1 MFSNAFYYW
10 NDGNLKS
17 AFNVLWVIF
26 PDALFLFRVACL
38 GLYRCTKRSK
48 AFCFER
54 QLFYCWWIFSFF
66 FFLSH
71 CKCVLNTV
79 DFILSFSPF
88 LFKRQC
94 LWTLQLRVIQATESW
109 KRLLPWKNIWALKM
123 FISYVYYRSVLIEG
137 LHVCYALVRVDGNG
151 K

>member
-1 MFSNAFYYW
+1 MSNI
-10 NDGNLKS
+10 S
-17 AFNVLWVIF
+17 
-26 PDALFLFRVACL
+26 
-38 GLYRCTKRSK
+38 RCTVSLQGGMPWLVQMYKKKQSFLLWK
-48 AFCFER
+48 TVI
-54 QLFYCWWIFSFF
+54 LLLMNIFFF
-66 FFLSH
+66 FFLSN